1 MNVRLHPFLHRC
13 AHATGLLV
21 VLAAGMLV
29 TTPGVRAASTNL
41 SVTLEAV
48 VQGGASANL
57 NVDEAAAGY
66 LHVKYSGT
74 LDLARKTYFQFDLTG
89 LSPEPD
95 LGAALTVHFMSA
107 NLQRVKLWGLKQS
120 YPGFN
125 ADVTW
130 NTAQANHTNSNELLT
145 SGSFTASQIGAD
157 VLIPLSGTSPYT
169 FSIPRLG
176 DFLFSNQVTLVL
188 TGAADA
194 SNNAGGLRLQRGQAT
209 LTFNVPS
216 PINSHYD
223 VYLIGGQSNAD
234 GRGAT
239 SDLTNNLAVWQSPQ
253 SDVRIYY
260 ANPINL
266 NPLNPSYNTGWTVL
280 APGFSVPPGFSG
292 ALPSTKFGPEL
303 SFARTLAD
311 AAPDRQLA
319 LIKVTQGGT
328 SLSSD
333 WNPASGYMY
342 ATFTNITRTALLAL
356 TNESARY
363 TLRGLI
369 WHQGE
374 SDGSS
379 TTEAYQSMLTNF
391 IHAVRRDLGVT
402 NLPVVVGELA
412 TNRSVTVRQ
421 AQFNVAEIMPYVGF
435 ASSSNLATL
444 AADDPHFTAASQLT
458 MGQRMAA
465 ALEIPPLILTS
476 ASVVGTNLLV
486 TATGLA
492 GATCGLEATT
502 NLAGLPGSWT
512 VVATNAF
519 DATGRTSFAQPIS
532 PDAAAL
538 FFRLK
543 PD

>member
-1 MNVRLHPFLHRC
+1 MNTRPHPFLHRY
-13 AHATGLLV
+13 APATSLLASLATCLLV
-21 VLAAGMLV
+21 F
-29 TTPGVRAASTNL
+29 TPGVVAANTNL
-41 SVTLEAV
+41 SVAVEAV

-66 LHVKYSGT
+66 LHVKYSAA
-74 LDLARKTYFQFDLTG
+74 LDLSRKTYLQFDLTG
-89 LSPEPD
+89 VNPAPD
-95 LGAALTVHFMSA
+95 QGATLTVYFTAS

-120 YPGFN
+120 YPGFSSS
-125 ADVTW
+125 VTW
-130 NTAQANHTNSNELLT
+130 NTAQANNTNSNDLLS

-157 VLIPLSGTSPYT
+157 VLIPLSGTNPYT

-209 LTFNVPS
+209 LTLNGSAPT
-216 PINSHYD
+216 NSNYD
-223 VYLIGGQSNAD
+223 VYLIAGQSNAD

-239 SDLTNNLAVWQSPQ
+239 GDLTNGLAAWQSPQ
-253 SDVRIYY
+253 ADVRIYY

-266 NPLNPSYNTGWTVL
+266 DPLNPTYNTGWSVL

-292 ALPSTKFGPEL
+292 PLPSSKFGPEL

-311 AAPDRQLA
+311 AAPNRRLA

-328 SLSSD
+328 SLSND
-333 WNPASGYMY
+333 WNPASGYLY
-342 ATFTNITRTALLAL
+342 ATFTNITRTALQAL
-356 TNESARY
+356 TNEGARY
-363 TLRGLI
+363 TLRGLV

-374 SDGSS
+374 SDGSVA
-379 TTEAYQSMLTNF
+379 TEVYQSMLTNF
-391 IHAVRRDLGVT
+391 INAVRRDLGVT

-435 ASSSNLATL
+435 ASSSNLPTL
-444 AADDPHFTAASQLT
+444 VANDPHFTATSQLT

-465 ALEIPPLILTS
+465 ALEIPPLTLS
-476 ASVVGTNLLV
+476 NASLVGTNLLV

-492 GATCGLEATT
+492 RATCWLEATT
-502 NLAGLPGSWT
+502 NLTGPPGSWT
-512 VVATNAF
+512 AVATNTF
-519 DATGRTSFAQPIS
+519 DASGQTPFVQPLR

-538 FFRLK
+538 FLRLK
-543 PD
+543 PE

>member
-1 MNVRLHPFLHRC
+1 MNARLPPLLHRC
-13 AHATGLLV
+13 AHATGLLTIS
-21 VLAAGMLV
+21 AAGLLV
-29 TTPGVRAASTNL
+29 MTPGVGATTTNL
-41 SVTLEAV
+41 SVALEAV

-66 LHVKYSGT
+66 LHVKYSAA
-74 LDLARKTYFQFDLTG
+74 LDLSRKTYFQFDLTG
-89 LSPEPD
+89 LSPEPG
-95 LGAALTVHFMSA
+95 LGATLIVHFTAA

-125 ADVTW
+125 ANVTW
-130 NTAQANHTNSNELLT
+130 NTAQANHTDSNDLLS
-145 SGSFTASQIGAD
+145 SGSFTASHIGAD
-157 VLIPLSGTSPYT
+157 VLIPLNGTSPYT
-169 FSIPRLG
+169 FPIPRLG

-188 TGAADA
+188 AGVADA

-216 PINSHYD
+216 PTNSHYD

-234 GRGAT
+234 GRGAV
-239 SDLTNNLAVWQSPQ
+239 SDLTNGLAAWQSPQ
-253 SDVRIYY
+253 PDVRIYY
-260 ANPINL
+260 ANPINHD
-266 NPLNPSYNTGWTVL
+266 PLNPTYNTGWNGL

-311 AAPDRQLA
+311 SAPSGHLA

-356 TNESARY
+356 TNEGARY

-391 IHAVRRDLGVT
+391 ILAVRRDLGVT

-412 TNRSVTVRQ
+412 TNRSITVRQ
-421 AQFNVAEIMPYVGF
+421 AQFNVGEIMPYVGF
-435 ASSSNLATL
+435 ASSSHLATL

-476 ASVVGTNLLV
+476 ASVFGTNLLV

-502 NLAGLPGSWT
+502 NLTGLPGSWT
-512 VVATNAF
+512 VVATNTI
-519 DATGRTSFAQPIS
+519 DASGQTTFAQPIS
-532 PDAAAL
+532 PDAAAG

>member
-1 MNVRLHPFLHRC
+1 MNARLHAFLNRC
-13 AHATGLLV
+13 AHPANRLAA
-21 VLAAGMLV
+21 LAAGMLLI
-29 TTPGVRAASTNL
+29 TSRAGAATTNL
-41 SVTLEAV
+41 NVALEAV

-66 LHVKYSGT
+66 LHVKYST
-74 LDLARKTYFQFDLTG
+74 ALDTFRKTWFQFDLAG
-89 LSPEPD
+89 LNPEPH
-95 LGAALTVHFMSA
+95 LGATFTVFFTAA
-107 NLQRVKLWGLKQS
+107 NLQRVKLWGLNQA

-130 NTAQANHTNSNELLT
+130 NSVQANSTNSNDLLT

-157 VLIPLSGTSPYT
+157 VLIPPGGTTSYT

-194 SNNAGGLRLQRGQAT
+194 SNNAGGLRLQRGQAV
-209 LTFNVPS
+209 LTFSVSS
-216 PINSHYD
+216 PTNSHYD

-239 SDLTNNLAVWQSPQ
+239 SDLTNGLAAWQSPQ
-253 SDVRIYY
+253 PDIRIYY
-260 ANPINL
+260 ANPVNGD
-266 NPLNPSYNTGWTVL
+266 PLNPTYNTGWNIL

-311 AAPDRQLA
+311 ADPERHLA

-328 SLSSD
+328 SLSAD
-333 WNPASGYMY
+333 WNPAGGYMY
-342 ATFTNITRTALLAL
+342 ATFTNLTRTALQAL
-356 TNESARY
+356 TNEGARH
-363 TLRGLI
+363 TLRGMI

-374 SDGSS
+374 SDGSL
-379 TTEAYQSMLTNF
+379 TTVAYQSMLTNF
-391 IHAVRRDLGVT
+391 INAVRRDFGVT

-412 TNRSVTVRQ
+412 TNRSATVRQ
-421 AQFNVAEIMPYVGF
+421 AQFNVSETMPYVGF
-435 ASSSNLATL
+435 ASSSNLPTL
-444 AADDPHFTAASQLT
+444 AANDPHFTAASQLT

-465 ALEIPPLILTS
+465 ALEIPPPTLTN
-476 ASVVGTNLLV
+476 ASLVGTNLLL

-492 GATCGLEATT
+492 RATCGLETTT
-502 NLAGLPGSWT
+502 NLIGSPGSWT
-512 VVATNAF
+512 VVATNTF
-519 DATGRTSFAQPIS
+519 DAAGRTIFAQPFR
-532 PDAAAL
+532 PDGPAV